1 MITGDDVL
9 IEYVDR
15 IIKVLKLSVKED
27 HLNDHQ
33 RVSIEKFLSNK
44 VWQSQL
50 TSFPDLCSKLEVRLN
65 EMHDRRRRLIKYLY
79 KKDNKMHLFE
89 ESYKTNIQQKT
100 AIIRKFTAQQLEEL
114 LRTSTR
120 NEAQQ
125 VVQCLI
131 PQFSS
136 NCWILGD
143 FQKQL

>member
-1 MITGDDVL
+1 
-9 IEYVDR
+9 
-15 IIKVLKLSVKED
+15 
-27 HLNDHQ
+27 
-33 RVSIEKFLSNK
+33 
-44 VWQSQL
+44 
-50 TSFPDLCSKLEVRLN
+50 
-65 EMHDRRRRLIKYLY
+65 MHDRRRRLIKYLY

-89 ESYKTNIQQKT
+89 ESYKTSIQQKS

-136 NCWILGD
+136 NCGILGELERL
-143 FQKQL
+143 KIL